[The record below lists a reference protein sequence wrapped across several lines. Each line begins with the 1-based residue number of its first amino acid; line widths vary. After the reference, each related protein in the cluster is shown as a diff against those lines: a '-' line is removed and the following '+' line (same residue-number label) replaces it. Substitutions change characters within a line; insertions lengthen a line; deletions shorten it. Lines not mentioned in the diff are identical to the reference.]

1 MFTILLI
8 ISLGV
13 FTLISIYNLF
23 TAPVIKSFT
32 KQVTEKKLVSVLI
45 PARNE
50 EKNIVRCIE
59 CALAQDYKNIEIIIL
74 DDNSSDKTYELA
86 ASFNLPR
93 LKVIK
98 GKELPSDWLGKNWA
112 CHQLANQANGE
123 YLLFL
128 DADVDI
134 KYNVISS
141 AVNELEESN
150 VSLLSVF
157 PTQVIKSFGEHLI
170 VPLMNWLLL
179 TFLPLKFVYSTVYLS
194 FVAANGQFMLW
205 KKEDYLKIGGHNIV
219 KNKVVEDME
228 LARAVKHNGLKVKTK
243 LGGELIYCRMYN
255 SFSQSYSGFL
265 KNFYAGFSVHPIQFI
280 IIISFLLI
288 VFTAPI
294 LALTNVYDSFIPLV
308 LVFTSRTAVSLKSKQ
323 NWLINNLLH
332 PFQILLMF
340 WIGII
345 SLIKYK
351 TNKLVWKQR
360 NL

>member
-13 FTLISIYNLF
+13 FSLISIYNLF
-23 TAPVIKSFT
+23 TAPVIKRFI
-32 KQVTEKKLVSVLI
+32 KPVKEQKLVSVLI

-50 EKNIVRCIE
+50 EQNIVRCIE
-59 CALAQDYKNIEIIIL
+59 AVLAQDYRNIEIIIL

-86 ASFNLPR
+86 ASFNLSQ
-93 LKVIK
+93 LKVVK
-98 GKELPSDWLGKNWA
+98 GEELPPDWLGKNWA

-134 KYNVISS
+134 KPIVISS
-141 AVNELEESN
+141 AITEMEKSN
-150 VSLLSVF
+150 ASLLSVF
-157 PTQVIKSFGEHLI
+157 STQIIKSFGEHLI

-179 TFLPLKFVYSTVYLS
+179 TFLPLKFVYSTVSIS

-228 LARAVKHNGLKVKTK
+228 LARAVKRNGLKVKTM

-255 SFSQSYSGFL
+255 SFSQSYNGFL

-294 LALTNVYDSFIPLV
+294 FTLTKVYDSFIPLV
-308 LVFTSRTAVSLKSKQ
+308 LVFISRTAVSLKSRQ
-323 NWLINNLLH
+323 NWLVNNLLH
-332 PFQILLMF
+332 PFQMLLMF
-340 WIGII
+340 WIGIF

-351 TNKLVWKQR
+351 TNGLVWKQR